1 MANEEPSMSTQNRDV
16 VTRYRTRQRT
26 SRQPAGGT
34 LATLTSPS
42 SKLDEYFDYCP
53 PRKSQRLAAKNAKD
67 VFKQARQR
75 GGSAL
80 VPPLTGY
87 LGSIPQESLEHI
99 LGYLSA
105 RELGTLETTCQYFIH
120 SGITE
125 KVAQHFL
132 KEIPRAKG
140 LKPDF
145 KRGESSVTLLNFV
158 NGQSAAAAQ
167 GTAVA
172 LGTYHSVALMSD
184 SRDPSSPEYAMFTM
198 GRGFHGQ
205 LGNND
210 YENAEIPVRVNE
222 VDRDH
227 PVELYRGRPDDIHLA
242 VVTAG
247 SSHSASISRRGEL
260 YTWGLASS
268 GELGHGGWTPIEVP
282 VPRMILSLNRTRVV
296 SVCAGA
302 NHTLA
307 ISEAGQLWSCGRG
320 RHGQLGHGH
329 FHDEGVLTLVDS
341 IRGERIVSA
350 AAGKAH
356 SMALAADGK
365 IFTWGDAR
373 RGQLGHQQLAALMQ
387 VPNPQPIA
395 IPFPQPI
402 ASLEPVKLRPPQRV
416 TAIAAG
422 GDHSMAVTVGGTLLA
437 FGSNKHGQLG
447 TGDSLDRM
455 IPTEVPIA
463 LEAER
468 NSCPLRAMQVQC
480 GTNHTA
486 VLVQNRGQM
495 EVRTTGDN
503 SYGQLG
509 LGDRRE
515 RIFTWGRGDCGQ
527 LGHGDDRNRWAPKLL
542 NGFKV
547 VHPDRTLRRNRK
559 PPLKTLLLPA
569 QEMPKHPTT
578 TAVKLAGG
586 ASGKGGRAGIGGRAT
601 RSARNK

>member
-1 MANEEPSMSTQNRDV
+1 
-16 VTRYRTRQRT
+16 
-26 SRQPAGGT
+26 
-34 LATLTSPS
+34 
-42 SKLDEYFDYCP
+42 
-53 PRKSQRLAAKNAKD
+53 
-67 VFKQARQR
+67 
-75 GGSAL
+75 
-80 VPPLTGY
+80 
-87 LGSIPQESLEHI
+87 
-99 LGYLSA
+99 
-105 RELGTLETTCQYFIH
+105 
-120 SGITE
+120 
-125 KVAQHFL
+125 
-132 KEIPRAKG
+132 
-140 LKPDF
+140 
-145 KRGESSVTLLNFV
+145 
-158 NGQSAAAAQ
+158 
-167 GTAVA
+167 
-172 LGTYHSVALMSD
+172 
-184 SRDPSSPEYAMFTM
+184 MFTM

-210 YENAEIPVRVNE
+210 YENAERPVRVNE

-227 PVELYRGRPDDIHLA
+227 PVELYRGLPDDIHLA

-268 GELGHGGWTPIEVP
+268 GELGHGGWTPIEVA

-387 VPNPQPIA
+387 GPNPQPIA

-402 ASLEPVKLRPPQRV
+402 ASLEPAKLRPPQRV

-463 LEAER
+463 FEAER
-468 NSCPLRAMQVQC
+468 NSSPLRAMQVQC
-480 GTNHTA
+480 GTSHTA
-486 VLVQNRGQM
+486 VLVQSRGHM

-509 LGDRRE
+509 LGDRNE
-515 RIFTWGRGDCGQ
+515 RVRFHPVEMLVPSTNPMNANIEFKRVPSRIVCICAGDWHNAAITHDGQVFTWGRGDCGQ
-527 LGHGDDRNRWAPKLL
+527 LGHGDDKNSWAPKLL
-542 NGFKV
+542 DGFKV

-559 PPLKTLLLPA
+559 APLKTLLLPA
-569 QEMPKHPTT
+569 EGMPKHA
-578 TAVKLAGG
+578 TAAGAAKLA
-586 ASGKGGRAGIGGRAT
+586 ASGKGSRGGNGINTRTT
-601 RSARNK
+601 RSTRNK